1 MAEPVASFVAECYW
15 PDVHE
20 EDVRTLDLR
29 IAASLSDDV
38 RYLGSV
44 LIRED
49 EVVLCHFEGTAA
61 AIRRVAER
69 ARVPYERLLRTTVSA
84 SAEHLAEAPMFHS
97 RGRSSA

>member
-1 MAEPVASFVAECYW
+1 MTERDASFVAECYW
-15 PDVHE
+15 PDVRE
-20 EDVRTLDLR
+20 EEVRELDQR
-29 IAASLSDDV
+29 ITGSLTDGV

-69 ARVPYERLLRTTVSA
+69 ARVPYERLLATTNT
-84 SAEHLAEAPMFHS
+84 LIQ
-97 RGRSSA
+97 GRSSA

>member
-1 MAEPVASFVAECYW
+1 MAEPVSTFVAECYW

-20 EDVRTLDLR
+20 EEVRTLDQR

-49 EVVLCHFEGTAA
+49 EVVLCHFEGTAE
-61 AIRRVAER
+61 AIRRVAAE
-69 ARVPYERLLRTTVSA
+69 AHVPYERLLAATVSVRTE
-84 SAEHLAEAPMFHS
+84 AEE
-97 RGRSSA
+97 RTQQ

>member
-1 MAEPVASFVAECYW
+1 MAEHVASFVAECYW

-20 EDVRTLDLR
+20 EEVRALDQR
-29 IAASLSDDV
+29 ITASLDDEV

-49 EVVLCHFEGTAA
+49 EVVLLHFEGTAE

-69 ARVPYERLLRTTVSA
+69 ARVPYERLLEATVSVPP
-84 SAEHLAEAPMFHS
+84 AE
-97 RGRSSA
+97 RTQR